1 MTREFLDSGDKTPLT
16 KQEEEYAKEL
26 TDDQNLEYLPFA
38 YRMYANDPTADN
50 AYAVAMSLNNCYQYS
65 MSIPWF
71 EKTVELD
78 PEDIDTRGKL
88 AYIYQQVEMYDK
100 STETVKD
107 LLGILPEEEADL
119 RDELYSILADNYY
132 FEDKIEDA
140 ISWQERILQES
151 KNKELISYTT
161 AMMVEWK
168 KLLE

>member
-1 MTREFLDSGDKTPLT
+1 
-16 KQEEEYAKEL
+16 
-26 TDDQNLEYLPFA
+26 
-38 YRMYANDPTADN
+38 MYANDPTADN